1 MDAWWI
7 APAQIG
13 TVLLISALLYRPLG
27 DYMAAMY
34 TGRADL
40 RFERG
45 FYRLVGVES
54 RFQTT
59 DVARLPFGS
68 VLAFSA
74 LSALALYL
82 LQRVQQF
89 LP

>member
-1 MDAWWI
+1 
-7 APAQIG
+7 
-13 TVLLISALLYRPLG
+13 
-27 DYMAAMY
+27 MAAMY

-45 FYRLVGVES
+45 FYRLVGVQYCF
-54 RFQTT
+54 RRT